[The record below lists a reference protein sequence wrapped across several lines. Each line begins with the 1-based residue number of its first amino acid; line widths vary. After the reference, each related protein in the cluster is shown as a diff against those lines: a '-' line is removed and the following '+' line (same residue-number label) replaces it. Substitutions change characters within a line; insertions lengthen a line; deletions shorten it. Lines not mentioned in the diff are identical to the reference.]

1 MRDRSTIGIV
11 AAGGLLGLALI
22 AGAATV
28 QRGEYRFDE
37 VHSKVLVD
45 ADGQSEQVEAG
56 ALAHGGDVVRTGWRG
71 RATVSADAVASR
83 FEIFPGTRVRLASDK
98 PGVIVLLERG
108 RLKAM
113 FDAVIGNDER
123 IVETPG
129 ALLAVRGTRY
139 GVEVDGS
146 GDTIVSVFEG
156 AVEVRPFDSGM
167 APLLVR
173 PGEVSRFGPKQ
184 EPHKVMEGMTERT
197 WNDRGG
203 VRSMPEMKDG
213 RDKGVQGDSARPDRD
228 PSGMM
233 GGTRGSQPTSGGGS
247 KKPH

>member
-1 MRDRSTIGIV
+1 MRVKTAIGV
-11 AAGGLLGLALI
+11 AAGTVLVGLVAV
-22 AGAATV
+22 AGAAGM
-28 QRGEYRFDE
+28 QRGEYRFDD
-37 VHSKVLVD
+37 VRSKVIVD
-45 ADGQSEQVEAG
+45 TEGRSLQVERG
-56 ALAHGGDVVRTGWRG
+56 AIAHGGDLVRTGWRG
-71 RATVSADAVASR
+71 RANVSVDAVASR
-83 FEIFPGTRVRLASDK
+83 FEIFPGTRVRLASEK

-113 FDAVIGNDER
+113 FDAVTGNDER

-156 AVEVRPFDSGM
+156 MVEVRPFDPGM

-173 PGEVSRFGPKQ
+173 PGEVGRYGPKQ
-184 EPHKVMEGMTERT
+184 EPRKVMDGMTERN

-203 VRSMPEMKDG
+203 ARSMPEMNDG
-213 RDKGVQGDSARPDRD
+213 RDPGMQGDSMRPDRD
-228 PSGMM
+228 PGGMP
-233 GGTRGSQPTSGGGS
+233 GGSKGSQPTSGGGS